1 MHEEMKL
8 WWVVAFA
15 LRLEALSWCVSWKV
29 CCPNASWWN
38 FSKAILKIFLP
49 EVWDCVQHSKL
60 EESITCGIEGR
71 SS

>member
-29 CCPNASWWN
+29 CAVQMLPGGIFQRP
-38 FSKAILKIFLP
+38 FSRYSSLKFGTVFNILN
-49 EVWDCVQHSKL
+49 
-60 EESITCGIEGR
+60 
-71 SS
+71 